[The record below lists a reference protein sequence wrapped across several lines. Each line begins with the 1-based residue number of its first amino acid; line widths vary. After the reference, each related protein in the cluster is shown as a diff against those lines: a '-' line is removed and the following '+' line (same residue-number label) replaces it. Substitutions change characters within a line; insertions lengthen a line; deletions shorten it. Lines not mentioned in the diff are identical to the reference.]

1 VKAACEQGG
10 RPAARAFMKTIVEK
24 AKAAGEKIKCT
35 SCHTDQKHYELKD
48 NALADLKKWF

>member
-1 VKAACEQGG
+1 
-10 RPAARAFMKTIVEK
+10 MKTIVEK